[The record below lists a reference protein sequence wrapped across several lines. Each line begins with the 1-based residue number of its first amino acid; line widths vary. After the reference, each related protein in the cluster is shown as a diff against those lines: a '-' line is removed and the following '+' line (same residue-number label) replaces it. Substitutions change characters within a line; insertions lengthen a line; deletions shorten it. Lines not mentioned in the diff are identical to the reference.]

1 MSSPV
6 KKGGSLDKWIVRKHG
21 KIKKVRPPLSK
32 TLNNNKY
39 HVTQTHLDQRIK
51 LRRQQQRTQQLTLH
65 GNKIVHEN
73 LKEFGRPYSLS
84 SHSNHS

>member
-1 MSSPV
+1 MSSRV

-39 HVTQTHLDQRIK
+39 HGTQTQLDQRIK
-51 LRRQQQRTQQLTLH
+51 LRRQQQQQKH
-65 GNKIVHEN
+65 NN
-73 LKEFGRPYSLS
+73 
-84 SHSNHS
+84 

>member
-21 KIKKVRPPLSK
+21 KIKKIRPPLSK

-39 HVTQTHLDQRIK
+39 HVTQTQLDQRIK
-51 LRRQQQRTQQLTLH
+51 LRRQKKNTH
-65 GNKIVHEN
+65 NN
-73 LKEFGRPYSLS
+73 
-84 SHSNHS
+84 

>member
-32 TLNNNKY
+32 TLNNNKH
-39 HVTQTHLDQRIK
+39 HVTQTQLDQRINYVDNN
-51 LRRQQQRTQQLTLH
+51 
-65 GNKIVHEN
+65 NKKHN
-73 LKEFGRPYSLS
+73 
-84 SHSNHS
+84 N